1 MKKITFVGQYPT
13 QENIRDGFIQRIKD
27 IDDLFSE
34 VHRIYLDVRIK
45 DYFKPRRIEVGNVT
59 IFKLNYF
66 FHFFKIISVLFKS
79 EIIYIHSVYNGFKI
93 IPHLFFV
100 SRRKRKICLEL
111 HGAFPEES
119 KYYGE
124 LLNPYIFSLVEKWIL
139 KKSHYVVYVS
149 SQFKDYIQY
158 KWNFTSTVE
167 SFIIPT
173 VASNV
178 VKKESAEKIKEI
190 SSRFDIQDNDVVFLY
205 SGSTKK
211 WQKIEST
218 LETISKI
225 AHNPRYKF
233 FLLTG
238 YLEDMKRLLK
248 KFNLDE
254 HPRIFVLS
262 LTPEEISGYYEIAH
276 YGFILRDDHILNR
289 VASPTKLFEYL
300 SYGIIPIMESLNIGD
315 FLQYDCEYLKVGDVT
330 DNMHPRKSLRNIQSA
345 QLIYKLYSTER
356 QRLRNSI
363 LS

>member
-13 QENIRDGFIQRIKD
+13 PENIRDGFIQRIKD

-34 VHRIYLDVRIK
+34 SHRVYLDIRIK
-45 DYFKPRRIEVGNVT
+45 DYFEARRIEVGNVT

-66 FHFFKIISVLFKS
+66 LHFFKIISVLLKS
-79 EIIYIHSVYNGFKI
+79 KIIYIHSVYNGFKI

-124 LLNPYIFSLVEKWIL
+124 RLNPYIFSLVEKWIL
-139 KKSHYVVYVS
+139 KKSHSIVYVS
-149 SQFKDYIQY
+149 NQFKDYIQS
-158 KWNFTSTVE
+158 KWNFTSTLE

-173 VASNV
+173 IASNV
-178 VKKESAEKIKEI
+178 VKKENVENIEEI
-190 SSRFDIQDNDVVFLY
+190 RSRFNIQDDDVVFLY

-211 WQKIEST
+211 WQKIELT
-218 LETISKI
+218 LETILKI
-225 AHNPRYKF
+225 ASNTRYKF

-238 YLEDMKRLLK
+238 YLEDMKRMLK
-248 KFNLDE
+248 KFGLDE

-262 LTPEEISGYYEIAH
+262 VTPEEISEYYATAH

-300 SYGIIPIMESLNIGD
+300 FYGIIPIMESLNIGD
-315 FLQYDCEYLKVGDVT
+315 FLQYECEYLKVEDVT
-330 DNMHPRKSLRNIQSA
+330 NNLPPRKSLRNIQSA

-356 QRLRNSI
+356 QNLRNFI
-363 LS
+363 LG

>member
-13 QENIRDGFIQRIKD
+13 PESIRDGFIQRTKD

-34 VHRIYLDVRIK
+34 VPRVYLDIRIK
-45 DYFKPRRIEVGNVT
+45 GYFKPQKIEVGNVT

-66 FHFFKIISVLFKS
+66 LHFIKIISVLLKS

-93 IPHLFFV
+93 IPHIFFV
-100 SRRKRKICLEL
+100 SRRKRKICFEL

-119 KYYGE
+119 RYYGE
-124 LLNPYIFSLVEKWIL
+124 RFNPYVFSLVEKWIL
-139 KKSHYVVYVS
+139 RKSHSIVYVS
-149 SQFKDYIQY
+149 NQFKDYIQS
-158 KWNFTSTVE
+158 KWNFTSTLE

-178 VKKESAEKIKEI
+178 LKKENAEKVKDIC
-190 SSRFDIQDNDVVFLY
+190 SRFNIQDNDVVFIY

-218 LETISKI
+218 LEAISKI
-225 AHNPRYKF
+225 ADNPRYKF

-248 KFNLDE
+248 EFGLNE

-262 LTPEEISGYYEIAH
+262 LAPEEISEYYAIAH
-276 YGFILRDDHILNR
+276 YGFILRDEHILNR

-300 SYGIIPIMESLNIGD
+300 SYGIIPVMESLNIGD
-315 FLQYDCEYLKVGDVT
+315 FLRYEYEYLKIEDLA
-330 DNMHPRKSLRNIQSA
+330 DDIPIRKSLRNIQSA
-345 QLIYKLYSTER
+345 QLIYQLYFTEK
-356 QRLRNSI
+356 QRLRDFI

>member
-13 QENIRDGFIQRIKD
+13 PENIRDGFIQRTKD

-34 VHRIYLDVRIK
+34 VHRVYLDIRIK
-45 DYFKPRRIEVGNVT
+45 DYFKSQRIEVGNVA

-66 FHFFKIISVLFKS
+66 LHFIKIIYILLKS
-79 EIIYIHSVYNGFKI
+79 EVIYIHSVYNGFKI
-93 IPHLFFV
+93 IPYLFFV

-111 HGAFPEES
+111 HGAFPEEL

-124 LLNPYIFSLVEKWIL
+124 RLNPYIFSLVEKWIL
-139 KKSHYVVYVS
+139 KKSCSIVYVS
-149 SQFKDYIQY
+149 NQFKNYINSKY
-158 KWNFTSTVE
+158 CFTSRVE

-178 VKKESAEKIKEI
+178 VKKENAENIEEI
-190 SSRFDIQDNDVVFLY
+190 RSKFNIQDDDVVFLY

-211 WQKIEST
+211 WQKIELT

-225 AHNPRYKF
+225 ADNPRYKF

-238 YLEDMKRLLK
+238 YLEDMKCLLK
-248 KFNLDE
+248 KFGLDE
-254 HPRIFVLS
+254 HPRIFALS
-262 LTPEEISGYYEIAH
+262 LTPEEISGYYTIAH
-276 YGFILRDDHILNR
+276 YGFILRDEHILNQ

-315 FLQYDCEYLKVGDVT
+315 FLQYECEYLKVEDVT
-330 DNMHPRKSLRNIQSA
+330 DNMHPRKSLRNIQTA
-345 QLIYKLYSTER
+345 QHIYKLYLSER
-356 QRLRNSI
+356 QRLREFI